1 MASNYLLTPCILF
14 SVWCMVVSC
23 SLWKSTFFPLFYT
36 CWIWDGKQ
44 LNVTYASAQ
53 FCCVLISEAFV
64 AVNQCITGLN
74 RERGVVCCST
84 VCVNKKPEL
93 EVWSPQQDKSMC
105 LLEAFVQF
113 LSLCFYGLFVVFSLK
128 GCGRWMWIEGD
139 EKQLVFYYCYCY
151 NFSL

>member
-1 MASNYLLTPCILF
+1 
-14 SVWCMVVSC
+14 MVVSC

-64 AVNQCITGLN
+64 AVNQCITGMN

-113 LSLCFYGLFVVFSLK
+113 LSLSVFMVCLLFSVWKDVA
-128 GCGRWMWIEGD
+128 GECE
-139 EKQLVFYYCYCY
+139 
-151 NFSL
+151 

>member
-1 MASNYLLTPCILF
+1 MHGGVMFSMEIYIFSPFLYLLNLG
-14 SVWCMVVSC
+14 W
-23 SLWKSTFFPLFYT
+23 
-36 CWIWDGKQ
+36 Q

-64 AVNQCITGLN
+64 AVNQCITGMN
-74 RERGVVCCST
+74 RERVVCCST

-113 LSLCFYGLFVVFSLK
+113 LSLSVFMVCLLFSVWKDVA
-128 GCGRWMWIEGD
+128 GECE
-139 EKQLVFYYCYCY
+139 
-151 NFSL
+151 